1 MSANPSRTGLKL
13 FVVLLVLAGGAAA
26 AFFASRPIARVE
38 TIRKGNVADV
48 VGATVVVEPGV
59 VSPIMSEV
67 EGRLI
72 ESKLAVGTE
81 FKAGDVIARI
91 DPADVDLEIEHA
103 QSEYDAADK
112 SIKIAQEIAK
122 LRVASAKEDLKEAE
136 RLFEKKDLAENDI
149 LRKRREEEVA
159 EQSRLNDEAENVRR
173 LAALKNTLKVALRKK
188 DKMTIKA
195 PFDGVVTEVFVN
207 PQDLVSGK
215 QSLANLIA
223 LTRLVRAK
231 IPEEHF
237 AAVQVG
243 QRVVVSLLGYREKT
257 FEAKIRAKLPTSE
270 PGTQR
275 YSAFLD
281 IEIEPAKLVP
291 GLTGDAAIYV
301 DEHRDVVLVPRRALS
316 DDYVFV
322 VEGSVVRQQRVELGF
337 KDLNVAE
344 VKTGLKPGD
353 RVIVEELDLFRPGQ
367 RVRVAEVK

>member
-103 QSEYDAADK
+103 QNEYDAADK

-173 LAALKNTLKVALRKK
+173 LAALKNTLKVAQRKK

>member
-13 FVVLLVLAGGAAA
+13 FLVLLVLAGGAAA

-112 SIKIAQEIAK
+112 SIKIAQEIAQ